1 MLFYL
6 FLYNRLDFV
15 FLKSVIPLC
24 LRQLVYC
31 VYSPVLFYCIY
42 LFLKKTNQ
50 NKSASAPWFH
60 LPYKTIKRKK
70 KVSAGGPLVNQAFLI
85 SAHRRSPSECHH
97 VPVFRNKKAKK
108 RVFFSGFYKK
118 LQKLCRYLQIKLKL
132 SAAYKTAALLESPFT
147 DIHIST

>member
-42 LFLKKTNQ
+42 LFLKKTNRTRFFFCIFD
-50 NKSASAPWFH
+50 NKN
-60 LPYKTIKRKK
+60 YYTYTRKYKK
-70 KVSAGGPLVNQAFLI
+70 KQ
-85 SAHRRSPSECHH
+85 
-97 VPVFRNKKAKK
+97 
-108 RVFFSGFYKK
+108 
-118 LQKLCRYLQIKLKL
+118 
-132 SAAYKTAALLESPFT
+132 
-147 DIHIST
+147 